1 MRTNESRRAAVGFH
15 SGELAVQTQAGVS
28 SQAGRLSAMVGRGQL
43 RSGTA
48 DFLGAARLAVVTARD
63 PSGALWSSPLF
74 GEPGFLSALDS
85 GTLHV
90 DSRLPAADPLSNM
103 PSGQLAGMIVIDFA
117 TRRRWRIN
125 GVVSARPS
133 GGFDLEVDQ
142 SFGNCPKYITMRN
155 LPTPFNSLVPQRHP
169 IFAGSTLRA
178 QDRLLI
184 QRADTFFLG
193 TSHPTAGA
201 DSSHRGGPRGFV
213 TAVHDR
219 LWFPDYAGNNL
230 FNSLG
235 NIAVDPSAALLFIDF
250 DTGTTLQLSGE
261 AALTWDGSTPAE
273 EVQTGRGVSFTPRH
287 VVVARMGR

>member
-1 MRTNESRRAAVGFH
+1 
-15 SGELAVQTQAGVS
+15 
-28 SQAGRLSAMVGRGQL
+28 MVGRGQL

-63 PSGALWSSPLF
+63 PSGTLWSSPLF
-74 GEPGFLSALDS
+74 GEPGFLSAIDS

-90 DSRLPAADPLSNM
+90 DSRLPAADPLSDM
-103 PSGQLAGMIVIDFA
+103 PGGQLAGMIVIDFA

-125 GVVSARPS
+125 GAVSASPS

-142 SFGNCPKYITMRN
+142 SFGNCPKCIRIRN
-155 LPTPFNSLVPQRHP
+155 LSAPFSSLVLQRTP
-169 IFAGSTLRA
+169 VFAGDTIRA
-178 QDRLLI
+178 QDRLFI

-193 TSHPTAGA
+193 TTHPTAGP
-201 DSSHRGGPRGFV
+201 DSSHRGGPAGFV

-235 NIAVDPSAALLFIDF
+235 NIAVDPRTALLFIDF

-261 AALTWDGSTPAE
+261 AALTWDGSAPAE
-273 EVQTGRGVSFTPRH
+273 EVHTGRGVSFTPRH